1 MRNLFAKNLLA
12 YIFSHESLILEG
24 KHVITIIGNDKEQKL
39 KINNDQKIIEQM
51 SPEEWP
57 QFDIKNGILLVV
69 GGHKEELKEMIGW
82 EVTYTME
89 QTLYI
94 EEERYYNVEWNLKKY
109 QIAAEM
115 SNTWDVFLTK
125 IVMLLEIKIER
136 EELNIMHL

>member
-69 GGHKEELKEMIGW
+69 GGHKEELKEMIG
-82 EVTYTME
+82 
-89 QTLYI
+89 
-94 EEERYYNVEWNLKKY
+94 
-109 QIAAEM
+109 
-115 SNTWDVFLTK
+115 
-125 IVMLLEIKIER
+125 
-136 EELNIMHL
+136 